1 MIAFINNDFLDEKD
15 AVLHVGDLALQRGY
29 AAFDF
34 LRTRNGIP
42 LFVDDY
48 LDRFF
53 NSASLMH
60 LQPRHSKEQIRKII
74 YELLE
79 RNGMPDAGIR
89 MILTGGYSP
98 DSYEPVQ
105 PNLVVLQHSLKL
117 PTTEKFSKGIKVI
130 THEYMRDL
138 PSVKSINYLMGIWL
152 QQKVRDQGAQD
163 VLYHI
168 NGIVTEFPRA
178 NVFIVT
184 KEGRIITPS
193 QNILKGI
200 TRLKLLELMKGKFEV
215 EQRPLHLDEV
225 KDAAEV
231 FMTSTTKRL
240 LPVCQVDE
248 AIIGIGIAG
257 PVATQLNQEFM
268 LMENQWLDDTLIGSF
283 IL

>member
-1 MIAFINNDFLDEKD
+1 MIAFINNEFLDEKD
-15 AVLHVGDLALQRGY
+15 AVLQVGDLALQRGY

-60 LQPRHSKEQIRKII
+60 LQPQHSKEQIRKII
-74 YELLE
+74 YELIE
-79 RNGMPDAGIR
+79 RNGMPEAGIR
-89 MILTGGYSP
+89 MILTGGYSL
-98 DSYEPVQ
+98 DSYEPAQ
-105 PNLVVLQHSLKL
+105 PNLVVLQHSLQL
-117 PTTEKFSKGIKVI
+117 PTSEKFSKGIKVI

-163 VLYHI
+163 VLYHM

-184 KEGRIITPS
+184 KEGRIVTPS
-193 QNILKGI
+193 ENILKGI
-200 TRLKLLELMKGKFEV
+200 TRMKLLELMKGKFEV
-215 EQRPLHLDEV
+215 EERPLHLEEV
-225 KDAAEV
+225 INAAEV

-240 LPVCQVDE
+240 LPVCQVDDV
-248 AIIGIGIAG
+248 IIGNGIAG

-268 LMENQWLDDTLIGSF
+268 LMENQWLDRMPPPKP
-283 IL
+283 